1 MIGENESENG
11 IGWAIQ
17 QTRQHL
23 KPLPETRI
31 RREGGEGEV
40 VIPSMHESNRKVQN
54 EQAKGGFR
62 GVGTKVLPGYA
73 EEGGGEGVRD

>member
-1 MIGENESENG
+1 M
-11 IGWAIQ
+11 
-17 QTRQHL
+17 
-23 KPLPETRI
+23 
-31 RREGGEGEV
+31 